1 MKKYISIL
9 FLITIT
15 LIIIFSINLEFG
27 KPINLEFA
35 NHYLNKGIEETGA
48 MNLVASVYLD
58 YRAYDTLIETV
69 ILFMA
74 VYGITFFLRRE
85 K

>member
-1 MKKYISIL
+1 MKKYISII

-15 LIIIFSINLEFG
+15 LITVFSIDLEFG
-27 KPINLEFA
+27 KPVNLEFA
-35 NHYLNKGIEETGA
+35 NHYLNRGVDETGA

-58 YRAYDTLIETV
+58 YRAYDTLIETI

-74 VYGITFFLRRE
+74 VYGISFFLWRE

>member
-9 FLITIT
+9 FLIIIT
-15 LIIIFSINLEFG
+15 LIIIFSIDLEFG
-27 KPINLEFA
+27 KPINLKFA
-35 NHYLNKGIEETGA
+35 NHYINQGLDETGA

-74 VYGITFFLRRE
+74 VYGISFFLRRD

>member
-27 KPINLEFA
+27 KPTNLEFA